1 MSPKL
6 IDKTL
11 AKRSYMPGPGAYT
24 SSNFHLRTAPA
35 FGLGSE
41 IRNSLKKENA
51 KQYVPD
57 GGAYNPKSNFT
68 KSSASAWGFGTEKR
82 KAEHEKLT
90 TKVPGPG

>member
-6 IDKTL
+6 IDRGL
-11 AKRSYMPGPGAYT
+11 QKRAYMPGPGAYT

-41 IRNSLKKENA
+41 IRDSLKKPDS

-57 GGAYNPKSNFT
+57 GGAYNPKTQFT
-68 KSSASAWGFGTEKR
+68 KS
-82 KAEHEKLT
+82 
-90 TKVPGPG
+90 